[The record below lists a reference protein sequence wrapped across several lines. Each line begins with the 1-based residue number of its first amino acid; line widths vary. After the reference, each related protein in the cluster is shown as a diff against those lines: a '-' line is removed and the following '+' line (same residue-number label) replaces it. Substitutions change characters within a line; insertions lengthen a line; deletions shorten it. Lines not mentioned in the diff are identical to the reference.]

1 MEADARMLRRPANAL
16 MTLLALVV
24 SVSVPVS
31 FGQQAPG
38 PEQPPVPI
46 EKPVPE
52 ENIYR
57 TGSGETRLVRTGETL
72 MSIAREW
79 STTTGTTL
87 AQTMVSIY
95 RNNPEAFGNGMSDM
109 QRGAAL
115 RLPSPEQIRAVPA
128 AEAMSEVSR
137 QLNIWRTQVV
147 PPQATSAAPKTVT
160 PAPVTPVN
168 TPPARTI
175 ATPAS
180 AAPVVTPSTNSSA
193 ESRVR
198 LVPPAQVTPEP
209 AAAITPEAQALIAL
223 EQRMARIEAQL
234 AESKRLL
241 EERSKELQLLQARAA
256 QAESW
261 QSTLAS
267 LWWLSPI
274 FIVLTLVLA
283 MALWLRSRRA
293 ERALSIAQATVEP
306 AKEMTF
312 DLPPIKPAATMSEP
326 VVSPSPVM
334 STDPLL
340 ANDVMPDALMRAPT
354 SRAAPVVEL
363 PSLDPLDLEG
373 DPPPLN
379 EAGSM
384 IDLAR
389 AYIEMGDYRSALL
402 ELQAALKIGDEAQRA
417 EALRLLDS
425 LPKS

>member
-1 MEADARMLRRPANAL
+1 MEVDARMLRRPANAL
-16 MTLLALVV
+16 TTLLALVV

-31 FGQQAPG
+31 FGQEAPG
-38 PEQPPVPI
+38 PEQPPVPV

-79 STTTGTTL
+79 STTNGTTL

-115 RLPSPEQIRAVPA
+115 RLPSPEQISTVPA

-147 PPQATSAAPKTVT
+147 PPQATSAASKIVT
-160 PAPVTPVN
+160 PAPATPVN

-175 ATPAS
+175 ATPAP

-198 LVPPAQVTPEP
+198 LVPPVQVTPEP
-209 AAAITPEAQALIAL
+209 AVAITPEAQALIAL

-241 EERSKELQLLQARAA
+241 EARSKELQQLQARAA

-274 FIVLTLVLA
+274 FIVISLVLA
-283 MALWLRSRRA
+283 LALWLRSRRA
-293 ERALSIAQATVEP
+293 ERALSIAQAPVEP

-340 ANDVMPDALMRAPT
+340 ANDVMPDALMRVPAN
-354 SRAAPVVEL
+354 RAAPVVEP

>member
-1 MEADARMLRRPANAL
+1 
-16 MTLLALVV
+16 
-24 SVSVPVS
+24 
-31 FGQQAPG
+31 
-38 PEQPPVPI
+38 
-46 EKPVPE
+46 
-52 ENIYR
+52 
-57 TGSGETRLVRTGETL
+57 
-72 MSIAREW
+72 
-79 STTTGTTL
+79 
-87 AQTMVSIY
+87 
-95 RNNPEAFGNGMSDM
+95 
-109 QRGAAL
+109 
-115 RLPSPEQIRAVPA
+115 
-128 AEAMSEVSR
+128 MSEVSR

-147 PPQATSAAPKTVT
+147 PPQAPSAAPKTVT

-168 TPPARTI
+168 TSPA
-175 ATPAS
+175 PAK
-180 AAPVVTPSTNSSA
+180 PIVTPPTTTSA
-193 ESRVR
+193 EPRVR
-198 LVPPAQVTPEP
+198 LVVPAPVTPEP
-209 AAAITPEAQALIAL
+209 AIAITPEAQALLAL

-241 EERSKELQLLQARAA
+241 EERSKELQQLQARAT

-274 FIVLTLVLA
+274 CIVLTLVLA
-283 MALWLRSRRA
+283 LALWLRSRRA
-293 ERALSIAQATVEP
+293 ERALSIAQAPVEP

-312 DLPPIKPAATMSEP
+312 DLPSIKPAATLSEP
-326 VVSPSPVM
+326 VVSPSSVM

-340 ANDVMPDALMRAPT
+340 ANEVMPDALMRAPT
-354 SRAAPVVEL
+354 RRAAPVVEP

>member
-1 MEADARMLRRPANAL
+1 MQIDSRMPRRLANAL
-16 MTLLALVV
+16 TTLFALVL
-24 SVSVPVS
+24 SSGAS
-31 FGQQAPG
+31 IAFGQ
-38 PEQPPVPI
+38 EQPPVPV

-115 RLPSPEQIRAVPA
+115 RLPTPDQIRAVPA

-147 PPQATSAAPKTVT
+147 PPQAPSAAPKIVT

-175 ATPAS
+175 ATPAP
-180 AAPVVTPSTNSSA
+180 AAPVVSPSTNTSA

-209 AAAITPEAQALIAL
+209 AVAITPEAQALMAL

-241 EERSKELQLLQARAA
+241 EERSKELQQLQARAA

-293 ERALSIAQATVEP
+293 ERDLSTAQATVEP

-326 VVSPSPVM
+326 VVSPSPVV

-340 ANDVMPDALMRAPT
+340 ANDVMPDALMRAPAN
-354 SRAAPVVEL
+354 RAAPVVEP

>member
-1 MEADARMLRRPANAL
+1 MEVDARMLHRSANAL
-16 MTLLALVV
+16 TTLLALVV
-24 SVSVPVS
+24 SAGAPIALGQEPPPAPV
-31 FGQQAPG
+31 
-38 PEQPPVPI
+38 

-57 TGSGETRLVRTGETL
+57 TGGGETRLVRTGETL

-79 STTTGTTL
+79 STTTDTTL

-115 RLPSPEQIRAVPA
+115 RLPTPEQIRAVPA

-147 PPQATSAAPKTVT
+147 PQQAPSAAPKI
-160 PAPVTPVN
+160 VTPV
-168 TPPARTI
+168 P
-175 ATPAS
+175 
-180 AAPVVTPSTNSSA
+180 AAPVVTPPSTANV

-198 LVPPAQVTPEP
+198 LIAPAQVTPEP
-209 AAAITPEAQALIAL
+209 AIAVTTEAQALIAL

-241 EERSKELQLLQARAA
+241 EERSQELQRLQARAA

-274 FIVLTLVLA
+274 FIVITLVLA

-293 ERALSIAQATVEP
+293 ETDLSIAQATVEP

-312 DLPPIKPAATMSEP
+312 DLPPIKPAATVSEP
-326 VVSPSPVM
+326 VVSPSPIM
-334 STDPLL
+334 ATDALI
-340 ANDVMPDALMRAPT
+340 ANDLMPDALMRVPMSRSAPLIE
-354 SRAAPVVEL
+354 P

>member
-1 MEADARMLRRPANAL
+1 MEVDARMLHRSANAL
-16 MTLLALVV
+16 TTLLALVV
-24 SVSVPVS
+24 SAGAPIALGQEPPPAPV
-31 FGQQAPG
+31 
-38 PEQPPVPI
+38 

-57 TGSGETRLVRTGETL
+57 TGGGETRLVRTGETL

-79 STTTGTTL
+79 STTTDTTL

-115 RLPSPEQIRAVPA
+115 RLPTPEQIRAVPA

-147 PPQATSAAPKTVT
+147 PPQAPSAAPKI
-160 PAPVTPVN
+160 VTPV
-168 TPPARTI
+168 P
-175 ATPAS
+175 
-180 AAPVVTPSTNSSA
+180 AAPVVTPPSA
-193 ESRVR
+193 ANVESRVR
-198 LVPPAQVTPEP
+198 LIAPAQVTPEP
-209 AAAITPEAQALIAL
+209 AIAVTPEAQALIAL

-241 EERSKELQLLQARAA
+241 EERSQELQRLQARAA

-274 FIVLTLVLA
+274 FIVITLVLA

-293 ERALSIAQATVEP
+293 ETDLSIAQATVEP

-312 DLPPIKPAATMSEP
+312 DLPPIKPAATVSEP
-326 VVSPSPVM
+326 VVSPSPIM
-334 STDPLL
+334 ATDALI
-340 ANDVMPDALMRAPT
+340 ANDLMPDALMRVPT
-354 SRAAPVVEL
+354 NRAAPLIEP

>member
-1 MEADARMLRRPANAL
+1 MMRRCANAL
-16 MTLLALVV
+16 TTLFALVLLG
-24 SVSVPVS
+24 SVPMAH
-31 FGQQAPG
+31 GQEQAPATEA
-38 PEQPPVPI
+38 PAEPMPV

-95 RNNPEAFGNGMSDM
+95 RSNPDVFGNGMSDM

-115 RLPSPEQIRAVPA
+115 RLPTAEQIRQVPA
-128 AEAMSEVSR
+128 GEAMSEVSR

-147 PPQATSAAPKTVT
+147 PAQPPRSEPVVAPAPLNNAAPKVVT
-160 PAPVTPVN
+160 PAAPSVN
-168 TPPARTI
+168 A
-175 ATPAS
+175 AAS
-180 AAPVVTPSTNSSA
+180 ATTSG

-198 LVPPAQVTPEP
+198 LVPPAEAAATQESAPTPEVQ
-209 AAAITPEAQALIAL
+209 TLIAL

-234 AESKRLL
+234 AESRRLL
-241 EERSKELQLLQARAA
+241 EERSRELKQLEERAA
-256 QAESW
+256 KAESW
-261 QSTLAS
+261 QMTLAS

-274 FIVLTLVLA
+274 FIVLTLILA
-283 MALWLRSRRA
+283 VALWLRSRRV
-293 ERALSIAQATVEP
+293 EHEHSVATSTPEP

-312 DLPPIKPAATMSEP
+312 DLPPIKAAAATP
-326 VVSPSPVM
+326 
-334 STDPLL
+334 DPLI
-340 ANDVMPDALMRAPT
+340 ADAVMPDALMRTPATRPSSVT
-354 SRAAPVVEL
+354 AVAAPPRVE
-363 PSLDPLDLEG
+363 PTPLDPLNLDPIDLEG

-402 ELQAALKIGDEAQRA
+402 ELQAALKIGDEAQRT

>member
-16 MTLLALVV
+16 TTLLALVV

-31 FGQQAPG
+31 FGQEAPG
-38 PEQPPVPI
+38 PEQPPVPV

-175 ATPAS
+175 A
-180 AAPVVTPSTNSSA
+180 APVPAKPIVSPPTTTSA
-193 ESRVR
+193 EPRVR
-198 LVPPAQVTPEP
+198 LVSPAPVTPEP
-209 AAAITPEAQALIAL
+209 AIAVTPEAQALIAL

-241 EERSKELQLLQARAA
+241 EERSKELQQLQARAA

-274 FIVLTLVLA
+274 FIAISLVLA
-283 MALWLRSRRA
+283 LALWLRSRRA
-293 ERALSIAQATVEP
+293 ERAFSIAQAPVEP

-354 SRAAPVVEL
+354 SRAAPVVEP

>member
-1 MEADARMLRRPANAL
+1 MQIDSRMPRRLVN
-16 MTLLALVV
+16 TLTTLFALVL
-24 SVSVPVS
+24 SSGAS
-31 FGQQAPG
+31 IAFGQ
-38 PEQPPVPI
+38 EQPPVPV

-115 RLPSPEQIRAVPA
+115 RLPTPDQIRAVPA

-147 PPQATSAAPKTVT
+147 PPQAPSAAPKIVT

-168 TPPARTI
+168 TPPA
-175 ATPAS
+175 
-180 AAPVVTPSTNSSA
+180 APIVSPSTNTSA

-209 AAAITPEAQALIAL
+209 AVAITPEAQALIAL

-241 EERSKELQLLQARAA
+241 EERSKELQQLQARAA

-293 ERALSIAQATVEP
+293 ERDLSTSQATGEP

-340 ANDVMPDALMRAPT
+340 ANDVMPDALMRAPAN
-354 SRAAPVVEL
+354 RVAPVVEP

>member
-1 MEADARMLRRPANAL
+1 MEVDARMLHRSANAL
-16 MTLLALVV
+16 TTLLALVV
-24 SVSVPVS
+24 SAGAHIALGQEPPPAPV
-31 FGQQAPG
+31 
-38 PEQPPVPI
+38 

-57 TGSGETRLVRTGETL
+57 TGGGETRLVRTGETL

-79 STTTGTTL
+79 STTTDTTL

-115 RLPSPEQIRAVPA
+115 RLPTPEQIRAVPA

-147 PPQATSAAPKTVT
+147 PPQAPSAAPKI
-160 PAPVTPVN
+160 VTPV
-168 TPPARTI
+168 P
-175 ATPAS
+175 
-180 AAPVVTPSTNSSA
+180 AAPVVTPPSTANV

-198 LVPPAQVTPEP
+198 LIAPAQVTPEP
-209 AAAITPEAQALIAL
+209 AIAVTTEAQALIAL

-241 EERSKELQLLQARAA
+241 EERSQELQRLQARAA

-274 FIVLTLVLA
+274 FIVITLVLA

-293 ERALSIAQATVEP
+293 ETDLSIAQATVEP

-312 DLPPIKPAATMSEP
+312 DLPPIKPAATVSEP
-326 VVSPSPVM
+326 VVSPSPIM
-334 STDPLL
+334 ATDALI
-340 ANDVMPDALMRAPT
+340 ANDLMPDALMRVPT
-354 SRAAPVVEL
+354 NRAAPLIEP

-402 ELQAALKIGDEAQRA
+402 ELQAALKIGDEVQRA

>member
-1 MEADARMLRRPANAL
+1 MEVDARMLRRHSSL
-16 MTLLALVV
+16 WTVLLALVLTGGA
-24 SVSVPVS
+24 SLAFGQEQTPATEAPAEPVPV
-31 FGQQAPG
+31 
-38 PEQPPVPI
+38 

-57 TGSGETRLVRTGETL
+57 TGGGETRLVRTGETL

-95 RNNPEAFGNGMSDM
+95 RSNPDAFGNGMSDM

-115 RLPSPEQIRAVPA
+115 RLPTAEQIQQVPA
-128 AEAMSEVSR
+128 GEAMSEVSR

-147 PPQATSAAPKTVT
+147 PSQSVRSQPVRSQPVEQPAPKPIV
-160 PAPVTPVN
+160 A
-168 TPPARTI
+168 PPAVKM
-175 ATPAS
+175 APPEAS
-180 AAPVVTPSTNSSA
+180 APPATTSG

-198 LVPPAQVTPEP
+198 LVPPAQVPASAEVTP
-209 AAAITPEAQALIAL
+209 TPEAQALLAL

-241 EERSKELQLLQARAA
+241 EERSRELKQLEERAA
-256 QAESW
+256 KAESW
-261 QSTLAS
+261 QTTLTS

-283 MALWLRSRRA
+283 AALWIRSRRA
-293 ERALSIAQATVEP
+293 ERESEPAVSRAESTVESV
-306 AKEMTF
+306 KEMTF
-312 DLPPIKPAATMSEP
+312 DLPPITPKAAIP
-326 VVSPSPVM
+326 
-334 STDPLL
+334 DP
-340 ANDVMPDALMRAPT
+340 VMPDALMRAPP
-354 SRAAPVVEL
+354 RVEPAP
-363 PSLDPLDLEG
+363 LDPLNLDPIDLEG

-379 EAGSM
+379 EASSM

-402 ELQAALKIGDEAQRA
+402 ELQAALKIGDEAQRT

>member
-1 MEADARMLRRPANAL
+1 MEVDARMLHRSANAL
-16 MTLLALVV
+16 TTLLALVV
-24 SVSVPVS
+24 SAGAPIALGQEPPPAPV
-31 FGQQAPG
+31 
-38 PEQPPVPI
+38 

-57 TGSGETRLVRTGETL
+57 TGGGETRLVRTGETL

-79 STTTGTTL
+79 STTTDTTL

-115 RLPSPEQIRAVPA
+115 RLPTPEQIRAVPA

-147 PPQATSAAPKTVT
+147 PPQAPSAAPKI
-160 PAPVTPVN
+160 VTPV
-168 TPPARTI
+168 P
-175 ATPAS
+175 
-180 AAPVVTPSTNSSA
+180 AAPVVTPPSTANV

-198 LVPPAQVTPEP
+198 LIAPAQVTPEP
-209 AAAITPEAQALIAL
+209 AIAVTPEAQALIAL

-241 EERSKELQLLQARAA
+241 EERSQELQRLQARAA

-274 FIVLTLVLA
+274 FIVITLVLA

-293 ERALSIAQATVEP
+293 ETDLSIAQATVEP

-312 DLPPIKPAATMSEP
+312 DLPPIKPATTVSEP
-326 VVSPSPVM
+326 VVSSSPVM
-334 STDPLL
+334 TTDPLI

-354 SRAAPVVEL
+354 NRAAPLIEP

-402 ELQAALKIGDEAQRA
+402 ELQAALKIGDEVQRA

>member
-1 MEADARMLRRPANAL
+1 MMRRCANAL
-16 MTLLALVV
+16 TTLLALALW
-24 SVSVPVS
+24 SSVPMAH
-31 FGQQAPG
+31 GQEQAPATEA
-38 PEQPPVPI
+38 PAEPVPV
-46 EKPVPE
+46 EKPVSE

-95 RNNPEAFGNGMSDM
+95 RSNPDAFGNGMSDM

-115 RLPSPEQIRAVPA
+115 RLPTAEQIRQVPA
-128 AEAMSEVSR
+128 GEAMSEVSR

-147 PPQATSAAPKTVT
+147 PAQPPRAEPVVT
-160 PAPVTPVN
+160 PAPLKNAAPKVA
-168 TPPARTI
+168 TPPAPSINT
-175 ATPAS
+175 TAS
-180 AAPVVTPSTNSSA
+180 ATSSG

-198 LVPPAQVTPEP
+198 LVPPAQAAATPEVAP
-209 AAAITPEAQALIAL
+209 TPEVQTLIAL

-234 AESKRLL
+234 AESRRLL
-241 EERSKELQLLQARAA
+241 EERSRELKQLEERAA
-256 QAESW
+256 KAESW
-261 QSTLAS
+261 QVTLAS

-283 MALWLRSRRA
+283 LALWLRSRRV
-293 ERALSIAQATVEP
+293 EHEHSVATSTPEPVE
-306 AKEMTF
+306 EMTF
-312 DLPPIKPAATMSEP
+312 DLPPIKAAAATP
-326 VVSPSPVM
+326 DPSI
-334 STDPLL
+334 SD
-340 ANDVMPDALMRAPT
+340 AVMPDALMRTPPRVEPT
-354 SRAAPVVEL
+354 
-363 PSLDPLDLEG
+363 SLDPLNLDPIDLEG

-402 ELQAALKIGDEAQRA
+402 ELQAALKMGDEAQRT

>member
-1 MEADARMLRRPANAL
+1 MEADARMLCRSANAL
-16 MTLLALVV
+16 TRLLALVV
-24 SVSVPVS
+24 SVSAPVS
-31 FGQQAPG
+31 FGQEAPG
-38 PEQPPVPI
+38 PEQAPVPV

-57 TGSGETRLVRTGETL
+57 TGSGETRLIRTGETL

-137 QLNIWRTQVV
+137 QLNIWRTQVM
-147 PPQATSAAPKTVT
+147 PPQGPGAASKIVT
-160 PAPVTPVN
+160 PAP
-168 TPPARTI
+168 
-175 ATPAS
+175 
-180 AAPVVTPSTNSSA
+180 AAPVVTPSTSASTSA

-198 LVPPAQVTPEP
+198 LVPPAQVTAEP
-209 AAAITPEAQALIAL
+209 AVAVTPEAQALMAL

-241 EERSKELQLLQARAA
+241 EERSKELQQLQARAA

-274 FIVLTLVLA
+274 FIVLTLVLTLVLA

-293 ERALSIAQATVEP
+293 ERALSTAQATVEP

-340 ANDVMPDALMRAPT
+340 ANDVMPDALMRAPM
-354 SRAAPVVEL
+354 SRAAPVVEP

>member
-1 MEADARMLRRPANAL
+1 MLCRSANAL
-16 MTLLALVV
+16 TRLLALVV
-24 SVSVPVS
+24 SVSAPVS
-31 FGQQAPG
+31 FGQEAPG
-38 PEQPPVPI
+38 PEQAPVPV

-137 QLNIWRTQVV
+137 QLNIWRTQVM
-147 PPQATSAAPKTVT
+147 PPQAPSAAPKIVT

-168 TPPARTI
+168 TPPA
-175 ATPAS
+175 
-180 AAPVVTPSTNSSA
+180 APVVSPSTSTSA

-198 LVPPAQVTPEP
+198 LVPPTQVTPEP
-209 AAAITPEAQALIAL
+209 AVAVTPEAQALIAL

-241 EERSKELQLLQARAA
+241 EERSKELQQLQARAT

-261 QSTLAS
+261 QATLAS

-274 FIVLTLVLA
+274 FIVLTLVLTII
-283 MALWLRSRRA
+283 LWLRSRRT

-340 ANDVMPDALMRAPT
+340 ANDVMPDALMRAPM
-354 SRAAPVVEL
+354 SRAAPVVEP

>member
-1 MEADARMLRRPANAL
+1 MLRRPVNVL
-16 MTLLALVV
+16 TTLLALVL
-24 SVSVPVS
+24 SGSVPVS
-31 FGQQAPG
+31 FGQEAPG
-38 PEQPPVPI
+38 PEQPPVPV

-57 TGSGETRLVRTGETL
+57 TGGGETRLVRTGETL

-79 STTTGTTL
+79 STTTDTTL

-115 RLPSPEQIRAVPA
+115 RLPTPEQIRAVPA

-147 PPQATSAAPKTVT
+147 PQQAPSAAPKI
-160 PAPVTPVN
+160 VTPV
-168 TPPARTI
+168 P
-175 ATPAS
+175 
-180 AAPVVTPSTNSSA
+180 AAPVVTPPSTANV

-198 LVPPAQVTPEP
+198 LIAPAQVTPEP
-209 AAAITPEAQALIAL
+209 AIAVTTEAQALIAL

-241 EERSKELQLLQARAA
+241 EERSQELQRLQARAA

-274 FIVLTLVLA
+274 FIVITLVLA

-293 ERALSIAQATVEP
+293 ETDLSIAQATVEP

-312 DLPPIKPAATMSEP
+312 DLPPIKPAATVSEP
-326 VVSPSPVM
+326 VVSPSPIM
-334 STDPLL
+334 ATDALI
-340 ANDVMPDALMRAPT
+340 ANDLMPDALMRVPT
-354 SRAAPVVEL
+354 NRAAPLIEP

-402 ELQAALKIGDEAQRA
+402 ELQAALKIGDEVQRA

>member
-1 MEADARMLRRPANAL
+1 
-16 MTLLALVV
+16 
-24 SVSVPVS
+24 
-31 FGQQAPG
+31 
-38 PEQPPVPI
+38 
-46 EKPVPE
+46 
-52 ENIYR
+52 
-57 TGSGETRLVRTGETL
+57 
-72 MSIAREW
+72 
-79 STTTGTTL
+79 
-87 AQTMVSIY
+87 
-95 RNNPEAFGNGMSDM
+95 MSDM

-115 RLPSPEQIRAVPA
+115 RLPTPEQIRAVPA

-147 PPQATSAAPKTVT
+147 PPQAPSAAPTIVK
-160 PAPVTPVN
+160 PVP
-168 TPPARTI
+168 
-175 ATPAS
+175 
-180 AAPVVTPSTNSSA
+180 AAPVVTPPTTASV

-198 LVPPAQVTPEP
+198 LIAPAQVTPEP
-209 AAAITPEAQALIAL
+209 AIAVTPEAQALIAL

-241 EERSKELQLLQARAA
+241 EERSQELQRLQARAA

-274 FIVLTLVLA
+274 FIVITLVLA

-293 ERALSIAQATVEP
+293 ETDLSIAQAIVEP

-312 DLPPIKPAATMSEP
+312 DLPPIKPAATVSEP
-326 VVSPSPVM
+326 VVSSSPVM
-334 STDPLL
+334 ATDPLI

-354 SRAAPVVEL
+354 NRAAPLIEP

>member
-1 MEADARMLRRPANAL
+1 MEVDARMLRRSANAL
-16 MTLLALVV
+16 TTLLALVV
-24 SVSVPVS
+24 SAGAPIALGQEPPPAPV
-31 FGQQAPG
+31 
-38 PEQPPVPI
+38 

-57 TGSGETRLVRTGETL
+57 TGGGETRLVRTGETL

-79 STTTGTTL
+79 STTTDTTL

-115 RLPSPEQIRAVPA
+115 RLPTPEQIRAVPA

-147 PPQATSAAPKTVT
+147 PPQAPSAAPKI
-160 PAPVTPVN
+160 VTPV
-168 TPPARTI
+168 P
-175 ATPAS
+175 
-180 AAPVVTPSTNSSA
+180 AAPVVTPPSTANV

-198 LVPPAQVTPEP
+198 LIAPAQVTPEP
-209 AAAITPEAQALIAL
+209 AIAVTTEAQALIAL

-241 EERSKELQLLQARAA
+241 EERSQELQRLQARAA

-274 FIVLTLVLA
+274 FIVITLVLA

-293 ERALSIAQATVEP
+293 ETDLSIAQATVEP

-312 DLPPIKPAATMSEP
+312 DLPPIKPAATVSEP
-326 VVSPSPVM
+326 VVSPSPIM
-334 STDPLL
+334 ATDALI
-340 ANDVMPDALMRAPT
+340 ANDLMPDALMRVPT
-354 SRAAPVVEL
+354 NRAAPLIEP

-402 ELQAALKIGDEAQRA
+402 ELQAALKIGDEVQRA

>member
-1 MEADARMLRRPANAL
+1 MEVDARMLHRSANAL
-16 MTLLALVV
+16 TTLLALVV
-24 SVSVPVS
+24 SAGAPIALGQEPPPAPV
-31 FGQQAPG
+31 
-38 PEQPPVPI
+38 
-46 EKPVPE
+46 EKTVPE

-57 TGSGETRLVRTGETL
+57 TGGGETRLVRTGETL

-79 STTTGTTL
+79 STTTDTTL

-115 RLPSPEQIRAVPA
+115 RLPTPEQIRAVPA

-147 PPQATSAAPKTVT
+147 PQQAASAAPKI
-160 PAPVTPVN
+160 VTPV
-168 TPPARTI
+168 P
-175 ATPAS
+175 
-180 AAPVVTPSTNSSA
+180 AAPVVTPPSTANV

-198 LVPPAQVTPEP
+198 LIAPAQVTPEP
-209 AAAITPEAQALIAL
+209 AIAVTPEAQALIAL

-241 EERSKELQLLQARAA
+241 EERSQELQRLQARAA

-274 FIVLTLVLA
+274 FIVITLVLA

-293 ERALSIAQATVEP
+293 ETDLSIAQATVEP

-312 DLPPIKPAATMSEP
+312 DLPPIKPAATVSEP
-326 VVSPSPVM
+326 VVSPSPIM
-334 STDPLL
+334 ATDALI
-340 ANDVMPDALMRAPT
+340 ANDLMPDALMRVPT
-354 SRAAPVVEL
+354 NRAAPLIEP
-363 PSLDPLDLEG
+363 PSFDPLDLEG

-402 ELQAALKIGDEAQRA
+402 ELQAALKIGDEVQRA

>member
-1 MEADARMLRRPANAL
+1 MEVDARMLHRSANAL
-16 MTLLALVV
+16 TTLLALVV
-24 SVSVPVS
+24 SAGAPIA
-31 FGQQAPG
+31 FGQEP
-38 PEQPPVPI
+38 PPVPV

-57 TGSGETRLVRTGETL
+57 TGGGETRLVRTGETL

-79 STTTGTTL
+79 STTTDTTL

-115 RLPSPEQIRAVPA
+115 RLPTPEQIRAVPA

-147 PPQATSAAPKTVT
+147 PPQAPSAAPKI
-160 PAPVTPVN
+160 VTPV
-168 TPPARTI
+168 P
-175 ATPAS
+175 
-180 AAPVVTPSTNSSA
+180 AAPVVTPPSTANV

-198 LVPPAQVTPEP
+198 LIAPAQVTPEP
-209 AAAITPEAQALIAL
+209 AIAVTPEAQALIAL

-241 EERSKELQLLQARAA
+241 EERSQELQRLQARAA

-274 FIVLTLVLA
+274 FIVITLVLA

-293 ERALSIAQATVEP
+293 ETDLSIAQATVEP

-312 DLPPIKPAATMSEP
+312 DLPPIKPATTVSEP
-326 VVSPSPVM
+326 VVSSSPVM
-334 STDPLL
+334 TTDPLI

-354 SRAAPVVEL
+354 NRAAPLIEP

-402 ELQAALKIGDEAQRA
+402 ELQAALKIGDEVQRA

>member
-1 MEADARMLRRPANAL
+1 MEVDARMLHRSANAL
-16 MTLLALVV
+16 TTLLALVV
-24 SVSVPVS
+24 SAGAPIALGQEPPPAPV
-31 FGQQAPG
+31 
-38 PEQPPVPI
+38 

-57 TGSGETRLVRTGETL
+57 TGGGETRLVRTGETL

-79 STTTGTTL
+79 STTTDTTL

-115 RLPSPEQIRAVPA
+115 RLPTPEQIRAVPA

-147 PPQATSAAPKTVT
+147 PPQAPSAAPKI
-160 PAPVTPVN
+160 VTPV
-168 TPPARTI
+168 P
-175 ATPAS
+175 
-180 AAPVVTPSTNSSA
+180 AAPVVTPPSTANV

-198 LVPPAQVTPEP
+198 LIAPAQVTPEP
-209 AAAITPEAQALIAL
+209 AIAVTPEAQALIAL

-241 EERSKELQLLQARAA
+241 EERSQELQRLQARAA

-274 FIVLTLVLA
+274 FIVITLVLA

-293 ERALSIAQATVEP
+293 ETDLSIAQATVEP

-312 DLPPIKPAATMSEP
+312 DLSPIKPAATVSEP
-326 VVSPSPVM
+326 VVSPSPIM
-334 STDPLL
+334 ATDALI
-340 ANDVMPDALMRAPT
+340 ANDLMPDALMRVPT
-354 SRAAPVVEL
+354 NRAAPLIEP

-402 ELQAALKIGDEAQRA
+402 ELQAALKIGDEVQRA

>member
-1 MEADARMLRRPANAL
+1 MLRRPANAL

-31 FGQQAPG
+31 FGQEAPG
-38 PEQPPVPI
+38 PEQPPVPV

-147 PPQATSAAPKTVT
+147 PPQATSATPKTVT
-160 PAPVTPVN
+160 PAPAKPIVS
-168 TPPARTI
+168 PPT
-175 ATPAS
+175 T
-180 AAPVVTPSTNSSA
+180 TSA
-193 ESRVR
+193 EPRVR
-198 LVPPAQVTPEP
+198 LVSPAPVTPEP
-209 AAAITPEAQALIAL
+209 AIAVTPEAQALIAL

-234 AESKRLL
+234 AESQRLL
-241 EERSKELQLLQARAA
+241 EARSQELQQLQARAA

-261 QSTLAS
+261 QSRLAS

-274 FIVLTLVLA
+274 FIAISLVLA
-283 MALWLRSRRA
+283 LALWLRSRRA
-293 ERALSIAQATVEP
+293 ERALSIAQAPVEP

-326 VVSPSPVM
+326 VVSPSSVM

-340 ANDVMPDALMRAPT
+340 ANDVMPDALMRAPAN
-354 SRAAPVVEL
+354 RAAPVVEP

>member
-1 MEADARMLRRPANAL
+1 MEVDARMLHRSANAL
-16 MTLLALVV
+16 TTLLALVV
-24 SVSVPVS
+24 SAGAPIALGQEPPPAPV
-31 FGQQAPG
+31 
-38 PEQPPVPI
+38 

-57 TGSGETRLVRTGETL
+57 TGGGETRLVRTGETL

-79 STTTGTTL
+79 STTTDTTL

-115 RLPSPEQIRAVPA
+115 RLPTPEQIRAVPA

-147 PPQATSAAPKTVT
+147 PPQATSAAPKI
-160 PAPVTPVN
+160 VTPV
-168 TPPARTI
+168 P
-175 ATPAS
+175 
-180 AAPVVTPSTNSSA
+180 AAPVVTPPSTANV

-198 LVPPAQVTPEP
+198 LIAPAQVTPEP
-209 AAAITPEAQALIAL
+209 AIAVTTEAQALIAL

-241 EERSKELQLLQARAA
+241 EERSQELQRLQARAA

-274 FIVLTLVLA
+274 FIVITLVLA

-293 ERALSIAQATVEP
+293 ETDLSIAQATVEP

-312 DLPPIKPAATMSEP
+312 DLPPIKPAATVSEP
-326 VVSPSPVM
+326 VVSPSPIM
-334 STDPLL
+334 ATDALI
-340 ANDVMPDALMRAPT
+340 ANDLMPDALMRVPT
-354 SRAAPVVEL
+354 NRAAPLIEP

-402 ELQAALKIGDEAQRA
+402 ELQAALKIGDEVQRA

>member
-1 MEADARMLRRPANAL
+1 MEVDARMLHRSANAL
-16 MTLLALVV
+16 TTLLALVV
-24 SVSVPVS
+24 SAGAPIALGQEPPPAPV
-31 FGQQAPG
+31 
-38 PEQPPVPI
+38 

-57 TGSGETRLVRTGETL
+57 TGGGETRLVRTGETL

-79 STTTGTTL
+79 STTTDTTL

-115 RLPSPEQIRAVPA
+115 RLPTPEQIRAVPA

-147 PPQATSAAPKTVT
+147 PPQAPSAAPKI
-160 PAPVTPVN
+160 VTPV
-168 TPPARTI
+168 P
-175 ATPAS
+175 
-180 AAPVVTPSTNSSA
+180 AAPVVTPPSTVNV

-198 LVPPAQVTPEP
+198 LIAPAQVTPEP
-209 AAAITPEAQALIAL
+209 AIAVTPEAQALIAL

-241 EERSKELQLLQARAA
+241 EERSQELQRLQARAA

-274 FIVLTLVLA
+274 FIVITLVLA

-293 ERALSIAQATVEP
+293 ETDLSIAQATVEP

-312 DLPPIKPAATMSEP
+312 DLPPIKPATTVSEP
-326 VVSPSPVM
+326 VVSPSPIM
-334 STDPLL
+334 ATDALI
-340 ANDVMPDALMRAPT
+340 ANDLMPDALMRVPT
-354 SRAAPVVEL
+354 NRAAPLIEP

-402 ELQAALKIGDEAQRA
+402 ELQAALKIGDEVQRA

>member
-1 MEADARMLRRPANAL
+1 MQIDSRMPRRLANAL
-16 MTLLALVV
+16 MTLFALVL
-24 SVSVPVS
+24 SSGAS
-31 FGQQAPG
+31 IAFGQ
-38 PEQPPVPI
+38 EQPPVPV

-115 RLPSPEQIRAVPA
+115 RLPTPDQIRAVPA

-147 PPQATSAAPKTVT
+147 PPQAPSAAPKIVT

-175 ATPAS
+175 ATPAP
-180 AAPVVTPSTNSSA
+180 AAPVVSPSTSTSV

-209 AAAITPEAQALIAL
+209 AVAITPEAQALIAL

-241 EERSKELQLLQARAA
+241 EERSKELQQLQARAA

-293 ERALSIAQATVEP
+293 ERDLSTSQATGEP

-326 VVSPSPVM
+326 VVSPSPVV

-340 ANDVMPDALMRAPT
+340 ANDVMPDALMRAPAN
-354 SRAAPVVEL
+354 RAAPVVEP

>member
-1 MEADARMLRRPANAL
+1 MEVDARMLHRSANAL
-16 MTLLALVV
+16 TTLLALVV
-24 SVSVPVS
+24 SAGAPIALGQEPPPAPV
-31 FGQQAPG
+31 
-38 PEQPPVPI
+38 

-57 TGSGETRLVRTGETL
+57 TGGGETRLVRTGETL

-79 STTTGTTL
+79 STTTDTTL

-115 RLPSPEQIRAVPA
+115 RLPTPEQIRAVPA

-147 PPQATSAAPKTVT
+147 PQQAASAAPKI
-160 PAPVTPVN
+160 VTPV
-168 TPPARTI
+168 P
-175 ATPAS
+175 
-180 AAPVVTPSTNSSA
+180 AAPVVTPPSTANV

-198 LVPPAQVTPEP
+198 LIAPAQVTPEP
-209 AAAITPEAQALIAL
+209 AIAVTPEAQALIAL

-241 EERSKELQLLQARAA
+241 EERSQELQRLQARAA

-274 FIVLTLVLA
+274 FIVITLVLA

-293 ERALSIAQATVEP
+293 ETDLSIAQATVES

-312 DLPPIKPAATMSEP
+312 DLPPIKPAATVSEP
-326 VVSPSPVM
+326 VVSPSPIM
-334 STDPLL
+334 ATDALI
-340 ANDVMPDALMRAPT
+340 ANDLMPDALMRVPT
-354 SRAAPVVEL
+354 NRAAPLIEP

-402 ELQAALKIGDEAQRA
+402 ELQAALKIGDEVQRA

>member
-1 MEADARMLRRPANAL
+1 MEIDARMLHRSANAL
-16 MTLLALVV
+16 TTLLALVV
-24 SVSVPVS
+24 SAGAPIALGQEPPPAPV
-31 FGQQAPG
+31 
-38 PEQPPVPI
+38 

-57 TGSGETRLVRTGETL
+57 TGGGETRLVRTGETL

-79 STTTGTTL
+79 STTTDTTL

-115 RLPSPEQIRAVPA
+115 RLPTPEQIRAVPA

-147 PPQATSAAPKTVT
+147 PPQAPSAAPKI
-160 PAPVTPVN
+160 VTPV
-168 TPPARTI
+168 P
-175 ATPAS
+175 
-180 AAPVVTPSTNSSA
+180 AAPVVTPPSTANV

-198 LVPPAQVTPEP
+198 LIAPAQVTPEP
-209 AAAITPEAQALIAL
+209 AIAVTPEAQALIAL

-241 EERSKELQLLQARAA
+241 EERSQELQRLQARAA

-274 FIVLTLVLA
+274 FIVITLVLA

-293 ERALSIAQATVEP
+293 ETDLSIAQATVEP

-312 DLPPIKPAATMSEP
+312 DLPPIKPAATVSEP
-326 VVSPSPVM
+326 VVSPSPIM
-334 STDPLL
+334 ATDALI
-340 ANDVMPDALMRAPT
+340 ANDLMPDALMRVPMSRSAPLIE
-354 SRAAPVVEL
+354 P

-402 ELQAALKIGDEAQRA
+402 ELQAALKIGDEVQRA

>member
-1 MEADARMLRRPANAL
+1 MEVDARMLHRSANAL
-16 MTLLALVV
+16 TTLLALVV
-24 SVSVPVS
+24 SAGAHIALGQEPPPAPV
-31 FGQQAPG
+31 
-38 PEQPPVPI
+38 

-57 TGSGETRLVRTGETL
+57 TGGGETRLVRTGETL

-79 STTTGTTL
+79 STTTDTTL

-115 RLPSPEQIRAVPA
+115 RLPTPEQIRAVPA

-147 PPQATSAAPKTVT
+147 PPQAPSAAPKI
-160 PAPVTPVN
+160 VTPV
-168 TPPARTI
+168 P
-175 ATPAS
+175 
-180 AAPVVTPSTNSSA
+180 AAPVVTPPSTANV

-198 LVPPAQVTPEP
+198 LIAPAQVTPEP
-209 AAAITPEAQALIAL
+209 AIAVTPEAQALIAL

-241 EERSKELQLLQARAA
+241 EERSQELQRLQARAA

-274 FIVLTLVLA
+274 FIVITLVLA

-293 ERALSIAQATVEP
+293 ETDLSIAQATVEP

-312 DLPPIKPAATMSEP
+312 DLPPIKPAATVSEP
-326 VVSPSPVM
+326 VVSPSPIM
-334 STDPLL
+334 ATDALI
-340 ANDVMPDALMRAPT
+340 ANDLMPDALMRVPT
-354 SRAAPVVEL
+354 NRAAPLIEP

-402 ELQAALKIGDEAQRA
+402 ELQAALKIGDEVQRA

>member
-1 MEADARMLRRPANAL
+1 MEADARMLCRSANAL
-16 MTLLALVV
+16 TRLLALVV
-24 SVSVPVS
+24 SVSAPVS
-31 FGQQAPG
+31 FGQEAPG
-38 PEQPPVPI
+38 PEQAPVPV

-137 QLNIWRTQVV
+137 QLNIWRTQVM
-147 PPQATSAAPKTVT
+147 PPQGPGAASKIVT

-168 TPPARTI
+168 TPPA
-175 ATPAS
+175 
-180 AAPVVTPSTNSSA
+180 APVVSPSTSTSA

-209 AAAITPEAQALIAL
+209 AVANTPEAQALIAL

-241 EERSKELQLLQARAA
+241 EERSKELQQLQARAT

-274 FIVLTLVLA
+274 FIVLTLVLTII
-283 MALWLRSRRA
+283 LWLRSRRA

-340 ANDVMPDALMRAPT
+340 ANDVMPDALMRAPM
-354 SRAAPVVEL
+354 SRAAPVVEP

>member
-1 MEADARMLRRPANAL
+1 MEVDARMLRRPANAL
-16 MTLLALVV
+16 TTLLALVV

-31 FGQQAPG
+31 FGQEAPG
-38 PEQPPVPI
+38 PEQPPVPV

-115 RLPSPEQIRAVPA
+115 RLPTPEQIRAVPA

-147 PPQATSAAPKTVT
+147 PQQAASAAPKI
-160 PAPVTPVN
+160 VTPV
-168 TPPARTI
+168 P
-175 ATPAS
+175 
-180 AAPVVTPSTNSSA
+180 AAPVVTPPSTANV

-198 LVPPAQVTPEP
+198 LIAPAQVTPEP
-209 AAAITPEAQALIAL
+209 AIAVTPEAQALIAL

-241 EERSKELQLLQARAA
+241 EERSQELQRLQARAA

-274 FIVLTLVLA
+274 FIVITLVLA

-293 ERALSIAQATVEP
+293 ETDLSIAQATVES

-312 DLPPIKPAATMSEP
+312 DLPPIKPAATVSEP
-326 VVSPSPVM
+326 VVSPSPIM
-334 STDPLL
+334 ATDALI
-340 ANDVMPDALMRAPT
+340 ANDLMPDALMRVPT
-354 SRAAPVVEL
+354 NRAAPLIEP

-402 ELQAALKIGDEAQRA
+402 ELQAALKIGDEVQRA

>member
-16 MTLLALVV
+16 TTLLALVV

-31 FGQQAPG
+31 FGQEAPG
-38 PEQPPVPI
+38 PEQPPVPV

-79 STTTGTTL
+79 STTNGTTL

-147 PPQATSAAPKTVT
+147 PPQATSAAAKTVT
-160 PAPVTPVN
+160 PAPVTPVT
-168 TPPARTI
+168 TPP
-175 ATPAS
+175 
-180 AAPVVTPSTNSSA
+180 AAPVVSPSTNTSA

-223 EQRMARIEAQL
+223 EQRMVRIEAQL

-241 EERSKELQLLQARAA
+241 EARSKELQQLQARAA

-274 FIVLTLVLA
+274 FIVISLVLA
-283 MALWLRSRRA
+283 LALWLRSRRA
-293 ERALSIAQATVEP
+293 ERDLSIAQAAVEP

-354 SRAAPVVEL
+354 SRAAPVVEP

>member
-1 MEADARMLRRPANAL
+1 MEVDARMLHRSANAL
-16 MTLLALVV
+16 TTLLALVV
-24 SVSVPVS
+24 SAGAPIALGQEPPPASV
-31 FGQQAPG
+31 
-38 PEQPPVPI
+38 

-57 TGSGETRLVRTGETL
+57 TGGGETRLVRTGETL

-79 STTTGTTL
+79 STTTDTTL

-115 RLPSPEQIRAVPA
+115 RLPTPEQIRAVPA

-147 PPQATSAAPKTVT
+147 PQQAASAAPKI
-160 PAPVTPVN
+160 VTPV
-168 TPPARTI
+168 P
-175 ATPAS
+175 
-180 AAPVVTPSTNSSA
+180 AAPVVTPPSTANV

-198 LVPPAQVTPEP
+198 LIAPAQVTPEP
-209 AAAITPEAQALIAL
+209 AIAVTPEAQALIAL

-241 EERSKELQLLQARAA
+241 EERSQELQRLQARAA

-274 FIVLTLVLA
+274 FIVITLVLA

-293 ERALSIAQATVEP
+293 ETDLSIAQATVEP

-312 DLPPIKPAATMSEP
+312 DLPPIKPAATVSEP
-326 VVSPSPVM
+326 VVSPSPIM
-334 STDPLL
+334 ATDALI
-340 ANDVMPDALMRAPT
+340 ANDLMPDALMRVPT
-354 SRAAPVVEL
+354 NRAAPLIEP

-402 ELQAALKIGDEAQRA
+402 ELQAALKIGDEVQRA

>member
-1 MEADARMLRRPANAL
+1 MEVDARMLHRSANAL
-16 MTLLALVV
+16 TTLLALVV
-24 SVSVPVS
+24 SAGAPIALGQEPPPAPV
-31 FGQQAPG
+31 
-38 PEQPPVPI
+38 

-57 TGSGETRLVRTGETL
+57 TGGGETRLVRTGETL

-79 STTTGTTL
+79 STTTDTTL

-115 RLPSPEQIRAVPA
+115 RLPTPEQIRAVPA

-147 PPQATSAAPKTVT
+147 PPQAPSAAPTIVK
-160 PAPVTPVN
+160 PVP
-168 TPPARTI
+168 
-175 ATPAS
+175 
-180 AAPVVTPSTNSSA
+180 AAPVVTPPTTASV

-198 LVPPAQVTPEP
+198 LIAPAQVTPEP
-209 AAAITPEAQALIAL
+209 AIAVTPEAQALIAL

-241 EERSKELQLLQARAA
+241 EERSQELQRLQARAA

-274 FIVLTLVLA
+274 FIVITLVLA

-293 ERALSIAQATVEP
+293 ETDLSIAQAIVEP

-312 DLPPIKPAATMSEP
+312 DLPPIKPAATVSEP
-326 VVSPSPVM
+326 VVSSSPVM
-334 STDPLL
+334 ATDPLI

-354 SRAAPVVEL
+354 NRAAPLIEP

>member
-1 MEADARMLRRPANAL
+1 MEVDARMLRRHFNPR
-16 MTLLALVV
+16 TVLLAVV
-24 SVSVPVS
+24 LTGGASLAFGQEQTPATEAPAEPVPV
-31 FGQQAPG
+31 
-38 PEQPPVPI
+38 

-95 RNNPEAFGNGMSDM
+95 RSNPDAFGNGMSDM

-115 RLPSPEQIRAVPA
+115 RLPTAEQIRQVPA
-128 AEAMSEVSR
+128 GEAMSEVSR

-147 PPQATSAAPKTVT
+147 PSQPVRSQPARSQPVQQPAPKPIV
-160 PAPVTPVN
+160 A
-168 TPPARTI
+168 PPAVKMTL
-175 ATPAS
+175 PEAS
-180 AAPVVTPSTNSSA
+180 APPATTPG

-198 LVPPAQVTPEP
+198 LVPPVQVPASAEVTP
-209 AAAITPEAQALIAL
+209 TPEAQALLAL

-241 EERSKELQLLQARAA
+241 EERSRELKQLEERAA
-256 QAESW
+256 KAESW
-261 QSTLAS
+261 QTTLTS

-283 MALWLRSRRA
+283 AALWVRSRRFERDSEPAVSRA
-293 ERALSIAQATVEP
+293 ESTVESV
-306 AKEMTF
+306 KEMTF
-312 DLPPIKPAATMSEP
+312 DLPPITPKAAIP
-326 VVSPSPVM
+326 
-334 STDPLL
+334 DP
-340 ANDVMPDALMRAPT
+340 VMPDALMRAPP
-354 SRAAPVVEL
+354 RVEPAP
-363 PSLDPLDLEG
+363 LDPLNLDPIDLEG

-379 EAGSM
+379 EASSM

-402 ELQAALKIGDEAQRA
+402 ELQAALKIGDEAQRT

>member
-1 MEADARMLRRPANAL
+1 MEVDARMLHRSANAL
-16 MTLLALVV
+16 TTLLALVV
-24 SVSVPVS
+24 SAGAPIALGQEPPPASV
-31 FGQQAPG
+31 
-38 PEQPPVPI
+38 

-57 TGSGETRLVRTGETL
+57 TGGGETRLVRTGETL

-79 STTTGTTL
+79 STTTDTTL

-115 RLPSPEQIRAVPA
+115 RLPTPEQIRAVPA

-147 PPQATSAAPKTVT
+147 PPQAPSAAPKI
-160 PAPVTPVN
+160 VTPV
-168 TPPARTI
+168 P
-175 ATPAS
+175 
-180 AAPVVTPSTNSSA
+180 AAPVVTPPSTANV

-198 LVPPAQVTPEP
+198 LIAPAQVTPEP
-209 AAAITPEAQALIAL
+209 AIAVTTEAQALIAL

-241 EERSKELQLLQARAA
+241 EERSQELQRLQARAA

-274 FIVLTLVLA
+274 FIVITLVLA

-293 ERALSIAQATVEP
+293 ETDLSIAQATVEP

-312 DLPPIKPAATMSEP
+312 DLPPIKPAATVSEP
-326 VVSPSPVM
+326 VVSPSPIM
-334 STDPLL
+334 ATDALI
-340 ANDVMPDALMRAPT
+340 ANDLMPDALMRVPT
-354 SRAAPVVEL
+354 NRAAPLIEP

-402 ELQAALKIGDEAQRA
+402 ELQAALKIGDEVQRA

>member
-1 MEADARMLRRPANAL
+1 MLCRSANAL
-16 MTLLALVV
+16 TRLLALVV
-24 SVSVPVS
+24 SVSAPVS
-31 FGQQAPG
+31 FGQEAPG
-38 PEQPPVPI
+38 PEQAPVPV

-57 TGSGETRLVRTGETL
+57 TGSGETRLIRTGETL

-137 QLNIWRTQVV
+137 QLNIWRTQVM
-147 PPQATSAAPKTVT
+147 PPQGPGAASKIVT
-160 PAPVTPVN
+160 PAP
-168 TPPARTI
+168 
-175 ATPAS
+175 
-180 AAPVVTPSTNSSA
+180 AAPVVTPSTSASTSA

-198 LVPPAQVTPEP
+198 LVPPAQVTAEP
-209 AAAITPEAQALIAL
+209 AVAVTPEAQALMAL

-241 EERSKELQLLQARAA
+241 EERSKELQQLQARAA

-274 FIVLTLVLA
+274 FIVLTLVLTLVLA

-293 ERALSIAQATVEP
+293 ERALSTAQATVEP

-340 ANDVMPDALMRAPT
+340 ANDVMPDALMRAPM
-354 SRAAPVVEL
+354 SRAAPVVEP

>member
-1 MEADARMLRRPANAL
+1 MQIDSRMPRRLVN
-16 MTLLALVV
+16 TLTTLFALVL
-24 SVSVPVS
+24 SSGAS
-31 FGQQAPG
+31 IAFGQ
-38 PEQPPVPI
+38 EQPPVPV

-115 RLPSPEQIRAVPA
+115 RLPTPDQIRAVPA

-147 PPQATSAAPKTVT
+147 PPQAPSAAPKIVT

-168 TPPARTI
+168 TPPA
-175 ATPAS
+175 
-180 AAPVVTPSTNSSA
+180 APVVSPSTNTSA

-209 AAAITPEAQALIAL
+209 AVAITPEAQALMAL

-241 EERSKELQLLQARAA
+241 EERSKELQQLQARAA

-261 QSTLAS
+261 QRTLAS

-293 ERALSIAQATVEP
+293 ERDLSTAQATVEP

-312 DLPPIKPAATMSEP
+312 DLPPIKPATTISEP
-326 VVSPSPVM
+326 VVSPSSVV

-340 ANDVMPDALMRAPT
+340 ANDVMPDALMRAPAN
-354 SRAAPVVEL
+354 RVAPVVEP

>member
-1 MEADARMLRRPANAL
+1 MLRRPANAL
-16 MTLLALVV
+16 TTLLALVL
-24 SVSVPVS
+24 SGSVPVS
-31 FGQQAPG
+31 FGQEAPG
-38 PEQPPVPI
+38 PEQAPVPV

-109 QRGAAL
+109 QRGSAL
-115 RLPSPEQIRAVPA
+115 RLPSPEHIREVPA

-137 QLNIWRTQVV
+137 QLNIWRTQVA
-147 PPQATSAAPKTVT
+147 PPLSTSTAPKIVT
-160 PAPVTPVN
+160 PAPVTSVN
-168 TPPARTI
+168 TPP
-175 ATPAS
+175 
-180 AAPVVTPSTNSSA
+180 AAPVVTPSTSTSA

-198 LVPPAQVTPEP
+198 LVPPAQATPEP
-209 AAAITPEAQALIAL
+209 AVAISPEAQALIAL

-241 EERSKELQLLQARAA
+241 EERSKELQQLQARAA

-283 MALWLRSRRA
+283 MALWLRWRRA
-293 ERALSIAQATVEP
+293 ERDLSIAQATVEP

-340 ANDVMPDALMRAPT
+340 ANDLMPDALMRAPA
-354 SRAAPVVEL
+354 SRAAPVVEP

>member
-1 MEADARMLRRPANAL
+1 MQIDSRMPRRLANAL
-16 MTLLALVV
+16 TTLFALVL
-24 SVSVPVS
+24 SSGAS
-31 FGQQAPG
+31 IAFGQ
-38 PEQPPVPI
+38 EQPPVPV

-115 RLPSPEQIRAVPA
+115 RLPTPDQIRAVPA

-147 PPQATSAAPKTVT
+147 PPQAPSAAPKIVT

-168 TPPARTI
+168 TPP
-175 ATPAS
+175 S
-180 AAPVVTPSTNSSA
+180 APIVSPSTNTSA

-209 AAAITPEAQALIAL
+209 AVAITPEAQALIAL

-241 EERSKELQLLQARAA
+241 EERSKELQQLQARAA

-274 FIVLTLVLA
+274 FVVLTLVLA
-283 MALWLRSRRA
+283 MAMWLRSRRA
-293 ERALSIAQATVEP
+293 ERDLSTAQATVES

-326 VVSPSPVM
+326 VVSPSPVV

-340 ANDVMPDALMRAPT
+340 ANDVMPDALMRAPAN
-354 SRAAPVVEL
+354 RAAPVVEP

>member
-1 MEADARMLRRPANAL
+1 
-16 MTLLALVV
+16 
-24 SVSVPVS
+24 
-31 FGQQAPG
+31 
-38 PEQPPVPI
+38 
-46 EKPVPE
+46 
-52 ENIYR
+52 
-57 TGSGETRLVRTGETL
+57 
-72 MSIAREW
+72 
-79 STTTGTTL
+79 
-87 AQTMVSIY
+87 
-95 RNNPEAFGNGMSDM
+95 M

-115 RLPSPEQIRAVPA
+115 RLPTPEQIRAVPA

-147 PPQATSAAPKTVT
+147 PPQAPSAAPKI
-160 PAPVTPVN
+160 VTPV
-168 TPPARTI
+168 P
-175 ATPAS
+175 
-180 AAPVVTPSTNSSA
+180 AAPVVTPPSA
-193 ESRVR
+193 ANVESRVR
-198 LVPPAQVTPEP
+198 LIAPAQVTPEP
-209 AAAITPEAQALIAL
+209 AIAVTPEAQALIAL

-241 EERSKELQLLQARAA
+241 EERSQELQRLQARAA

-274 FIVLTLVLA
+274 FIVITLVLA

-293 ERALSIAQATVEP
+293 ETDLSIAQATVEP

-312 DLPPIKPAATMSEP
+312 DLPPIKPAATVSEP
-326 VVSPSPVM
+326 VVSPSPIM
-334 STDPLL
+334 ATDALI
-340 ANDVMPDALMRAPT
+340 ANDLMPDALMRVPT
-354 SRAAPVVEL
+354 NRAAPLIEP

-402 ELQAALKIGDEAQRA
+402 ELQAALKIGDEVQRA